1 MITNGMK
8 LGEYRPDDSSEE
20 IDIVVRLPEQYRTA
34 EQLDHIRMQT
44 PMGLVPI
51 ANFVERMPKPRIG
64 LLRRADG
71 NRAMTVKA
79 DVAPGPRSEEHTSE
93 LQSLMRIS
101 YAVFCLQH
109 KTLHEQTNNHKIN

>member
-64 LLRRADG
+64 LLRRAYR
-71 NRAMTVKA
+71 NRAMTEKA
-79 DVAPGPRSEEHTSE
+79 DAAPGMLESGKPTGRERACPQWQSQGEARS
-93 LQSLMRIS
+93 L
-101 YAVFCLQH
+101 
-109 KTLHEQTNNHKIN
+109 

>member
-51 ANFVERMPKPRIG
+51 ASFVERMPKPRKG
-64 LLRRADG
+64 LLRGADG
-71 NRAMTVKA
+71 NRAMTVTA
-79 DVAPGPRSEEHTSE
+79 DVAAGLLVDDQVRGVRAWRAGQPTDPRIRT
-93 LQSLMRIS
+93 
-101 YAVFCLQH
+101 
-109 KTLHEQTNNHKIN
+109 